1 VLYWQTKLKSA
12 VQLQDLLD
20 ATRQLVPPTRYCVME
35 EVIILWKYI
44 KPNMLP
50 NSSSIFLFVQPYF
63 YVKICESMLFLCIF
77 RSGQESD
84 SDAEDLEHIEKLRQ
98 VKAVLEEVMCLSHL
112 LWSYGML
119 NVEYISTIGI
129 TQITLVK

>member
-1 VLYWQTKLKSA
+1 
-12 VQLQDLLD
+12 
-20 ATRQLVPPTRYCVME
+20 
-35 EVIILWKYI
+35 
-44 KPNMLP
+44 
-50 NSSSIFLFVQPYF
+50 
-63 YVKICESMLFLCIF
+63 MLFLCIF

-119 NVEYISTIGI
+119 NVGYISTIGI
-129 TQITLVK
+129 MQITLVKISKKKISKT